1 MVDIRRVVWIERSLV
16 IRVVL
21 LLKLHVDSM

>member
-1 MVDIRRVVWIERSLV
+1 MVDFRGVVWIERSLA

-21 LLKLHVDSM
+21 LLKLHVDNM

>member
-1 MVDIRRVVWIERSLV
+1 VVDFRGVVWIERSLV

-21 LLKLHVDSM
+21 LLKLHIDSM